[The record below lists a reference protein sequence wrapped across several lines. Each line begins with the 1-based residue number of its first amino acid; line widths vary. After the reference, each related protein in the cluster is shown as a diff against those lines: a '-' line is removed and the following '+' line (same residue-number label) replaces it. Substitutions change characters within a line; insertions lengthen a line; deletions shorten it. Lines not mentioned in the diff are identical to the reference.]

1 MPLVSFVQHGQQR
14 HTAVPA
20 GELLIADIT
29 WGWAFHVLSSAL
41 PSIECSP
48 CVHTPVLTCSFS
60 RP

>member
-48 CVHTPVLTCSFS
+48 CVHTPVL
-60 RP
+60 P